1 MIHLP
6 LHRERE
12 EEEEWI
18 HLAQAIIQMLR
29 VRLDRTYFTETE
41 NWKYYSKII
50 FKCVNNAVWPIFYEK
65 VVEKWSLWI
74 LWIVR
79 RTHKLMT
86 SGWKVR
92 NIRLLFMN
100 NSCIFLTFEPL
111 FINLW
116 VLCTIHRIH
125 KLQFSATFSLKM
137 GHIALFTHLKIILLQ
152 CFQFSVSAK

>member
-1 MIHLP
+1 MTMLSRTMHSSPCFLIQNLY
-6 LHRERE
+6 LVSV
-12 EEEEWI
+12 WI
-18 HLAQAIIQMLR
+18 HVAFTASGVFFFFFFSFVACVSGGQML
-29 VRLDRTYFTETE
+29 LFAFQGD
-41 NWKYYSKII
+41 K
-50 FKCVNNAVWPIFYEK
+50 
-65 VVEKWSLWI
+65 
-74 LWIVR
+74 
-79 RTHKLMT
+79 
-86 SGWKVR
+86 
-92 NIRLLFMN
+92 RLLFMN